1 MAVKNRDVSAMN
13 GLAWFY
19 FQQHKKQT
27 DALKLAEQAVAQ
39 EKTIHH
45 SHTLACIYVW
55 AKRFAKANKTAAFF
69 LHDEESYKEIEQD
82 IVFYL
87 MLLLAKQ
94 QFELIADYFNT
105 PQKNYRERF
114 KPLYYAYLKLN
125 QQPDFA
131 KCPPE
136 LSEPVNDILQKV
148 AQLKRDYAN

>member
-1 MAVKNRDVSAMN
+1 
-13 GLAWFY
+13 
-19 FQQHKKQT
+19 
-27 DALKLAEQAVAQ
+27 
-39 EKTIHH
+39 
-45 SHTLACIYVW
+45 
-55 AKRFAKANKTAAFF
+55 
-69 LHDEESYKEIEQD
+69 
-82 IVFYL
+82 